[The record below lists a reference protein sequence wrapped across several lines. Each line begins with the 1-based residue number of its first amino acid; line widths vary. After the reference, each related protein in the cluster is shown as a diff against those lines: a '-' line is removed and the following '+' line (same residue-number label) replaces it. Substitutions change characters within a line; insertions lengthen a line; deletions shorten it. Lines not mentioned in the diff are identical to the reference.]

1 MTKRDRFV
9 KRIELLR
16 DQIRP
21 ILRCRVI
28 TKRKNNPNN

>member
-1 MTKRDRFV
+1 MTERDRFL

-16 DQIRP
+16 DQIRS

-28 TKRKNNPNN
+28 TKHKNNPNN